1 MEDMTAMP
9 RRHRRA
15 AGVSASLLAATL
27 LLFAGAHFPALGA
40 EPGLIRLDVTI
51 GKSQVLNLQEAF
63 TRVSVTNPAIADV
76 FVVTPNQILI
86 NGKAVGTTSLV
97 AFYPTKTVFFDV
109 VVQSDLALLMERLKQ
124 VAPRDQIQV
133 HPAQDAI
140 ILEGNVSSERTIAGV
155 VEVASVFAP
164 KGKVV
169 SLLSLTDVKPQQ
181 VMLQVHVAEIARAA
195 LKELGFSARAL
206 GQTFQGATTPGNPFS
221 LALGAVGPVV
231 ANGVFGQSSPDFG
244 LAGSNIF
251 LSSASR
257 DYAGVVRALT
267 DRNVLRT
274 LAKPNLVTQSGK
286 EAKFLSGGEFPF
298 PISQDNNTITIQF
311 KEFGVGLVFLPV
323 VQDGEN
329 INIKIRPEVSS
340 LDFSQGLVSAGF
352 NIPVIRKNEAAT
364 TINLKDGESFAIAGL
379 INNEVRQAV
388 AKIPILG
395 DIPILGAL
403 FRSTRFQNNETEL
416 LFLVTA
422 KLVKPDA
429 PGGGV
434 DARRLMDLR
443 EDEKKDFTLVPGIP
457 GVGDVVTRPF
467 GQSNLPSR

>member
-1 MEDMTAMP
+1 MS
-9 RRHRRA
+9 RHHRPA
-15 AGVSASLLAATL
+15 ARFAVSLLAATL
-27 LLFAGAHFPALGA
+27 LLFAGALLPAFAA

-76 FVVTPNQILI
+76 FVVTPNQILV

-97 AFYPTKTVFFDV
+97 AFYPTKTVFFDL
-109 VVQSDLALLMERLKQ
+109 VVQSDLALLRERLKQ
-124 VAPRDQIQV
+124 VAPRDDIQI

-140 ILEGNVSSERTIAGV
+140 ILDGSVSSERTIAGV

-206 GQTFQGATTPGNPFS
+206 GQTFQGAATPGNPFS
-221 LALGAVGPVV
+221 LMLGAVGPVV

-251 LSSASR
+251 LSSGNR
-257 DYAGVVRALT
+257 DYAGVVRALA

-286 EAKFLSGGEFPF
+286 EAKFISGGEFPF
-298 PISQDNNTITIQF
+298 PVAQDNNTITIQF

-329 INIKIRPEVSS
+329 INLKIRPEVSS

-364 TINLKDGESFAIAGL
+364 TINVKDGESFAIAGL

-429 PGGGV
+429 PGSGV

-467 GQSNLPSR
+467 GQSNLPTR